1 MKCSHDIIKINEK
14 GTDDRGMTAKYNYK
28 ISFEKAKAFGIDEN
42 EYARESSKNC
52 ILTWIANELA
62 EANRLKRLE
71 LKSSNKVIGKDTDG
85 SFCYEFDD
93 EELEDQAK

>member
-1 MKCSHDIIKINEK
+1 M
-14 GTDDRGMTAKYNYK
+14 GKYEYK
-28 ISFEKAKAFGIDEN
+28 TSFEEAIKQGIDEN

-71 LKSSNKVIGKDTDG
+71 LKEKYTHVDPNEG
-85 SFCYEFDD
+85 SYCSIEK
-93 EELEDQAK
+93 ELVDQA